1 MQKQAFHSE
10 LGSVEAVSTKDVLGF
25 PKRETV
31 AFLDSLMFLN
41 TAAVETARSLELD
54 TLATSCHCWYWRF
67 LFTLLSGFSC
77 RPSQRL
83 QKLALPIMLA
93 LGTSDC
99 RFPSSISRFFGIVSN
114 ALQGQTEDFMTGD

>member
-1 MQKQAFHSE
+1 M
-10 LGSVEAVSTKDVLGF
+10 EAVSTKDVLGF

-67 LFTLLSGFSC
+67 LFTLLSGFECEMS
-77 RPSQRL
+77 P
-83 QKLALPIMLA
+83 AGVTWPPA
-93 LGTSDC
+93 GDTVLGGD
-99 RFPSSISRFFGIVSN
+99 RHLGQWDLDGISRWLGVQLRRS
-114 ALQGQTEDFMTGD
+114 